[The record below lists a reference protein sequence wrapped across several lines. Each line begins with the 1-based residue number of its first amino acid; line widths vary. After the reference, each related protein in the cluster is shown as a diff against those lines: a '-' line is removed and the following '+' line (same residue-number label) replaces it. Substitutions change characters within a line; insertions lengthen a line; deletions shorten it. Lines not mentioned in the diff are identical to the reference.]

1 MDYSTILTALH
12 TYIEQSFLAAE
23 KQLPYHNFE
32 HTKAVVDAASILS
45 SHYQLN
51 EEDSFIVQSAAL
63 FHDVGITHGE
73 IKNHEQR
80 SAQIAEL
87 WLTEQQIAAETIEK
101 IKNCILATRITSKPQ
116 NLNEQII
123 CDADLWNLGTDTFTD
138 NQKKV
143 RQEIALME
151 GREIEK
157 GVWRSQII
165 EMLKSHQYFTDYAK
179 NTLETKKEE
188 NLNQL
193 LEKQEKKLN
202 KEAEA
207 PIIKTKKEKDT
218 DPNIPTR
225 GIETMFKVTIH
236 NHLELSSM
244 ADAKANIMISVNSII
259 VSVVLS
265 VLVRRLE
272 EFPTMIIPTCILL
285 CVNVVTIVFAILTV
299 RPKILKGPPPG
310 KQPVVSDKRVNLLFF
325 GEFNKMSL
333 KEYTVKMKEMM
344 REKDYLYENM
354 INNIYFMGIVLVK
367 KYQYLRLAYNVFM
380 YGFIIAVLA
389 FSIAVFI

>member
-1 MDYSTILTALH
+1 MDYSKILSALL
-12 TYIEQSFLAAE
+12 TYIEQSFSAAE
-23 KQLPYHNFE
+23 KQLPYHNIE
-32 HTKAVVDAASILS
+32 HTKAVLDAAHILCE
-45 SHYQLN
+45 HYQLN
-51 EEDSFIVQSAAL
+51 NEDRFIIQSAAL

-73 IKNHEQR
+73 IKNHELR
-80 SAQIAEL
+80 SAQMAET
-87 WLTEQQIAAETIEK
+87 WLNEQQIPAETIEK
-101 IKNCILATRITSKPQ
+101 IKNCILATRVTSKPQ

-157 GVWRSQII
+157 GAWRSQII
-165 EMLKSHQYFTDYAK
+165 EMLQSHQYFTDYAK

-207 PIIKTKKEKDT
+207 PLFKNKKGKEI

-272 EFPTMIIPTCILL
+272 EFPAMIIPTCILL

-310 KQPVVSDKRVNLLFF
+310 KQPVVSNKRVNLLFF